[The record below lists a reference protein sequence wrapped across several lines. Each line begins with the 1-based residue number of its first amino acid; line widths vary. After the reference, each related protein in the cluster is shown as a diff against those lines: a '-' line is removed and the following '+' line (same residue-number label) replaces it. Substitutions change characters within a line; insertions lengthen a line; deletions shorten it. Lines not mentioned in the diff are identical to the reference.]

1 MVVIGRIVL
10 GILVVAVAVFLALR
24 IPAIV
29 GSGSTVTQLASG
41 APLQQIR
48 TTSDIYLGKI
58 VGADDGY
65 LRIAGAA
72 IVREQPQASGAPAQ
86 IFVIRLTNDPFNIDG
101 DLLVERSN
109 VVFVGNVG
117 RDSGLE
123 RAYRQAIGDLPLP
136 SPAAS
141 TAP

>member
-1 MVVIGRIVL
+1 MIGRIVVA
-10 GILVVAVAVFLALR
+10 ILAVALAVILALR
-24 IPAIV
+24 IVAVV
-29 GSGSTVTQLASG
+29 GSGGAVTQLASG

-65 LRIAGAA
+65 LRVAGAA

-86 IFVIRLTNDPFNIDG
+86 IFIIRLTNDPFNVDG
-101 DLLVERSN
+101 DLLIERAN
-109 VVFVGNVG
+109 VVFVANVG

-123 RAYRQAIGDLPLP
+123 RAYRQAIGDLPAP
-136 SPAAS
+136 SAGAS
-141 TAP
+141 SAP